1 MGDTPLVSLAFAPPL
16 EPMLARA
23 APDIPREGTWLYE
36 PKWDGFR
43 AIVFRDG
50 PSVHIAS
57 RNALAL
63 ERYFPELI
71 EPLKAALPDR
81 SIVDGEVVIATDH
94 GLDFDALQQRIH
106 PAASRVRMLSE
117 KTPASVVLFD
127 LLGLDDDDLRER
139 PLTDRRSGLM
149 RAVASS
155 PAVGVTPQT
164 TDPDEAATWFTRY
177 EGAGLDGVV
186 AKEPS
191 GTYRPGE
198 RRWVKVKHLR
208 TVDCVVGGYRLAKDG
223 KGIGSLLLGLYDTDG
238 ALHHVGHT
246 SSFDAAERRAI
257 LAKLQPLVGGD
268 SFGQGRTPGGPSRW
282 QRSADSAWTPVR
294 AELVCE
300 VSFDHLQSGRFR
312 HASRFLRWRPD
323 RDPRSCDFDQL
334 SPPEEFSLDDILVT
348 RG

>member
-1 MGDTPLVSLAFAPPL
+1 
-16 EPMLARA
+16 MLARA
-23 APDIPREGTWLYE
+23 APDIPREGSWLYE

-50 PSVHIAS
+50 DHVHIAS

-71 EPLKAALPDR
+71 EPLQAALPDR
-81 SIVDGEVVIATDH
+81 AIVDGEIVIATDH

-106 PAASRVRMLSE
+106 PAASRVRMLAE

-127 LLGLDDDDLRER
+127 LLAIDADDLRSKPLEER
-139 PLTDRRSGLM
+139 RNKLLASIK
-149 RAVASS
+149 SS
-155 PAVGVTPQT
+155 PIVGVTPQT
-164 TDPDEAATWFTRY
+164 TDPDEATTWFTRY

-186 AKEPS
+186 AKNPAGAYE
-191 GTYRPGE
+191 PGE
-198 RRWVKVKHLR
+198 RRWTKIKHLR
-208 TVDCVVGGYRLAKDG
+208 TVDCVVGGYRVAKDG
-223 KGIGSLLLGLYDTDG
+223 KGIGSLLLGLYDSDG

-257 LAKLQPLVGGD
+257 LEQLQPLVGGD
-268 SFGQGRTPGGPSRW
+268 SFGHGRTPGGPSCW
-282 QRSADSAWTPVR
+282 QSAADSSYTSVSP
-294 AELVCE
+294 ELVCE

-323 RDPRSCDFDQL
+323 KAPKSCDFDQL
-334 SPPEEFSLDDILVT
+334 SPPEAFALAEILVT
-348 RG
+348 R